1 MGTEYM
7 RWNRNNTAW
16 MRKRKSE
23 ARISVQAGEMV
34 KPTAERREPRFLL
47 GTELIIS

>member
-1 MGTEYM
+1 M

-16 MRKRKSE
+16 KRKSKSA
-23 ARISVQAGEMV
+23 ARIYVEAGEMV

-47 GTELIIS
+47 GTELLIS